1 VALSIK
7 PGVRLLGL
15 KPEILVGLQVAE
27 GVYAAHGWTL
37 RLTCGGE
44 GKHQRASLHYAG
56 EAVDLGLPPSGTDL
70 PAFIEE
76 LKTALCEEF
85 DALLEADHVHVEY
98 QPKGQ

>member
-15 KPEILVGLQVAE
+15 KPEVSIGLQVAE

-37 RLTCGGE
+37 RLTCGTE

-56 EAVDLGLPPSGTDL
+56 QAVDLGLPPSGTDL
-70 PAFIEE
+70 PAFIVE
-76 LKTALCEEF
+76 LRLALGEEF
-85 DALLEADHVHVEY
+85 DVLLEADHIHLEW
-98 QPKGQ
+98 QPKGV